1 MGNSTGQMPWIL
13 PRQTIRNR
21 KGYRE
26 NLVKETLKHDF
37 FFKGKTIVF
46 RDIDLNDKSIKKY
59 KEVIARVITWEGG
72 TEGVKSGGAHGKD
85 SG

>member
-1 MGNSTGQMPWIL
+1 MI
-13 PRQTIRNR
+13 
-21 KGYRE
+21 
-26 NLVKETLKHDF
+26 F

>member
-1 MGNSTGQMPWIL
+1 MI
-13 PRQTIRNR
+13 
-21 KGYRE
+21 
-26 NLVKETLKHDF
+26 F

-72 TEGVKSGGAHGKD
+72 TEGVKSGGAHWKD
-85 SG
+85 SGWLKTFYFLTSVVVIKLSTLW